1 MKFTSKTAII
11 TGAAS
16 GIGRATTHA
25 LIERDIG
32 VVAAVDRNEIIRDL
46 AKETN
51 DKAGRE
57 IAIPFVGDVTCDQ
70 FRGEVFKAIKERFGA
85 VHICIPAAGI
95 TRDALAVRRNKETGE
110 VETYSREQLEE
121 VFKINLVAPILW
133 AMDSV
138 ASLAEYRISQ
148 GMKRWSPEEGMQGAI
163 VFIGSVS
170 SAGNK
175 GQISYAAA
183 KAGLEGA
190 QATLSKEAIF
200 YGVRC
205 SIIHPGFTDTP
216 MVQSLGTEYIEKN
229 ILPFTQLRRLLRP
242 DEVADA
248 ICFMLTN
255 SAVSGSVWVD
265 AGWHP
270 AAG

>member
-1 MKFTSKTAII
+1 MKFNGKTAII

-16 GIGRATTHA
+16 GIGRATSRA
-25 LIERDIG
+25 LIDHNIQNLI
-32 VVAAVDRNEIIRDL
+32 AVDRNDLINDL
-46 AKETN
+46 ARESN
-51 DKAGRE
+51 QKAGRE
-57 IAIPFVGDVTCDQ
+57 ITFPYVGDVKDDE
-70 FRGEVFKAIKERFGA
+70 FRRHVFADIKLRFGP

-95 TRDALAVRRNKETGE
+95 TRDALAVKRNKETGKI
-110 VETYSREQLEE
+110 ETYSRAQLEE
-121 VFKINLVAPILW
+121 VFTINLIAPILW
-133 AMDSV
+133 AIDSV
-138 ASLAEYRISQ
+138 ASLAEDRFSRNL
-148 GMKRWSPEEGMQGAI
+148 GRWTPDEGMQGAI

-190 QATLSKEAIF
+190 QATLSKESIF
-200 YGVRC
+200 YGIRC

-216 MVQSLGTEYIEKN
+216 MVRALGDDYIERN

-242 DEVADA
+242 DEIADA
-248 ICFMLTN
+248 ICFMLKN

>member
-1 MKFTSKTAII
+1 MKFSGKNAII

-16 GIGRATTHA
+16 GIGRATSRA
-25 LIERDIG
+25 LIDNDIQLLG
-32 VVAAVDRNEIIRDL
+32 AIDRNEMIKDL

-57 IAIPFVGDVTCDQ
+57 IVVPFVGDVTNDD
-70 FRGEVFKAIKERFGA
+70 FRKSVYAEMKERFGP

-95 TRDALAVRRNKETGE
+95 TRDALAVKRNKETGM
-110 VETYSREQLEE
+110 VETYSRNLLEE
-121 VFKINLVAPILW
+121 VFTINLVAPILW
-133 AMDSV
+133 AMDAVASV
-138 ASLAEYRISQ
+138 AEDRMAKGL
-148 GMKRWSPEEGMQGAI
+148 KRWEPAEGMQGAI

-190 QATLSKEAIF
+190 QSTLSKEAIF

-216 MVQSLGTEYIEKN
+216 MVRAMGDDYIEKN
-229 ILPFTQLRRLLRP
+229 ILPYTQLKRLLRP
-242 DEVADA
+242 DEIADA
-248 ICFMLTN
+248 ICFMLKN

-270 AAG
+270 AA

>member
-1 MKFTSKTAII
+1 MQFTGKTAII

-16 GIGRATTHA
+16 GIGRATTRT
-25 LIERDIG
+25 LIERDISIL
-32 VVAAVDRNEIIRDL
+32 AAVDRNELIRDL

-51 DKAGRE
+51 DKVGRE
-57 IAIPFVGDVTCDQ
+57 VAFPYVGDVTCDD
-70 FRGEVFKAIKERFGA
+70 FRQSVYNDIKERFGPA
-85 VHICIPAAGI
+85 HICIPAAGI
-95 TRDALAVRRNKETGE
+95 TRDALAVRRNKETGK

-133 AMDSV
+133 AMDAV
-138 ASLAEYRISQ
+138 ASLAEDRISR
-148 GMKRWSPEEGMQGAI
+148 GLKRWSPEEGMQGAI

-216 MVQSLGTEYIEKN
+216 MVRSLGDDYIEKN
-229 ILPFTQLRRLLRP
+229 ILPYTQLRRLLRP

-270 AAG
+270 AA

>member
-1 MKFTSKTAII
+1 MKFNGKTAII

-16 GIGRATTHA
+16 GIGRATTRA

-32 VVAAVDRNEIIRDL
+32 VLIAVDRNEIIHQL

-51 DKAGRE
+51 EKVGRE
-57 IAIPFVGDVTCDQ
+57 IAIPYAGDVTCDD
-70 FRGEVFKAIKERFGA
+70 FRASVFADVKKRFGP

-95 TRDALAVRRNKETGE
+95 TRDALAVKRNKETGR
-110 VETYSREQLEE
+110 VETYSRAQLEE

-138 ASLAEYRISQ
+138 ASQAEDRFAR
-148 GMKRWSPEEGMQGAI
+148 GLERWKPEEGMQGAI

-190 QATLSKEAIF
+190 QATLAKESIF

-216 MVQSLGTEYIEKN
+216 MVRSLGDDYIEKN

-270 AAG
+270 AA